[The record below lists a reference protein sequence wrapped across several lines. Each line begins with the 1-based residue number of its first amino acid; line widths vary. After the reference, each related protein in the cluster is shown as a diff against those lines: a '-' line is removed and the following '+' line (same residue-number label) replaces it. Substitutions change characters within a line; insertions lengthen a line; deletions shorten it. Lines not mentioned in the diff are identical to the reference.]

1 MSAATYAEE
10 TIARMRAAAASA
22 EARRGAV
29 WDCMPEYRRAVVLR
43 VACLDPSLSS
53 LPWSELPEGAR
64 EDVQAAVLEMVGI
77 VRGLSF
83 KVPPCN

>member
-1 MSAATYAEE
+1 MSAATYAQE

-29 WDCMPEYRRAVVLR
+29 WDCMPEYRRMVVLR
-43 VACLDPSLSS
+43 VAYLDQSLASLS
-53 LPWSELPEGAR
+53 WAQLPEGAH
-64 EDVQAAVLEMVGI
+64 DDIQAAVLELVGI

-83 KVPPCN
+83 KVPA

>member
-1 MSAATYAEE
+1 MSAVTYAQEA
-10 TIARMRAAAASA
+10 IARMRAAAESA

-43 VACLDPSLSS
+43 AACLDQSLASLSWAM
-53 LPWSELPEGAR
+53 LPDGAH
-64 EDVQAAVLEMVGI
+64 EDIQAAVLELVGI

-83 KVPPCN
+83 KVPA

>member
-1 MSAATYAEE
+1 MSAATYAQE

-29 WDCMPEYRRAVVLR
+29 WDCMPEYRRMIVLR
-43 VACLDPSLSS
+43 VAYLDQSLSS
-53 LPWSELPEGAR
+53 LSWSALPDGAH
-64 EDVQAAVLEMVGI
+64 DDIQAAVLELVGI

-83 KVPPCN
+83 KVPA

>member
-1 MSAATYAEE
+1 MSAATFAEE

-29 WDCMPEYRRAVVLR
+29 WDSMPEYRRMVVLR
-43 VACLDPSLSS
+43 VAYLDQSLSS
-53 LPWSELPEGAR
+53 LPWSQLPEGAH
-64 EDVQAAVLEMVGI
+64 DDIQAAVLELVGI

-83 KVPPCN
+83 KVPA